1 MIKYCQL
8 ELPLQRKNC
17 EGRTIKQTSEE
28 YIDCNGR
35 KRTMYIT
42 ELGAR
47 PKIKVKGYVG
57 K

>member
-17 EGRTIKQTSEE
+17 EGRTVKQTKED
-28 YIDCNGR
+28 YIDTKGR

-42 ELGAR
+42 ELGAK
-47 PKIKVKGYVG
+47 PNIKVR
-57 K
+57 

>member
-1 MIKYCQL
+1 MGYCQL

-17 EGRTIKQTSEE
+17 EGRIVKQTSEE
-28 YIDCNGR
+28 YIDCKGN
-35 KRTMYIT
+35 KRVVYIT

-57 K
+57 R

>member
-1 MIKYCQL
+1 MKYCQL

-17 EGRTIKQTSEE
+17 EGRIVEQSSENYVDSE
-28 YIDCNGR
+28 GR

-42 ELGAR
+42 RVYAR

-57 K
+57 R

>member
-1 MIKYCQL
+1 MKYCQL

-17 EGRTIKQTSEE
+17 EGRIVKQTSEE
-28 YIDCNGR
+28 YIDYKRR
-35 KRTMYIT
+35 KRTVYIT

-57 K
+57 R